1 MGARTRLASYHGSAA
16 TCPVHSGAEIAPVL
30 IVLTVVWEGFR
41 DLQSL
46 HMPLYRFA
54 VHTSHPS
61 NESEAIEPLPDD
73 GAALEEA
80 KRIIG
85 ALKNNAA
92 AMRIGWTI
100 EVTDGER
107 TVCEIT
113 FLGKTDQ

>member
-1 MGARTRLASYHGSAA
+1 M
-16 TCPVHSGAEIAPVL
+16 
-30 IVLTVVWEGFR
+30 LTVDWEGFR
-41 DLQSL
+41 DLKTL

-61 NESEAIEPLPDD
+61 NESEATEPLPDD
-73 GAALEEA
+73 GAALEAA

-85 ALKNNAA
+85 ALKNNNA
-92 AMRIGWTI
+92 AMQNGWTI

>member
-1 MGARTRLASYHGSAA
+1 M
-16 TCPVHSGAEIAPVL
+16 
-30 IVLTVVWEGFR
+30 LTVDWEGFR
-41 DLQSL
+41 DLKSL

-61 NESEAIEPLPDD
+61 NESEATEPLPDD

-85 ALKNNAA
+85 ALKNNNA
-92 AMRIGWTI
+92 AMRNGWTI

-113 FLGKTDQ
+113 FLGKTDR